1 MKLHEYEIN
10 NIKIIIYENEKSFV
24 TVHLFTLCGMEKDKC
39 YINGITHLSEHLL
52 LKQKNIFNYFNFQNA
67 YVEKEFT
74 SFYGIVFKQ
83 NFKSFFNTFI
93 QLYSNFNV
101 DLITLNKEKN
111 IIKNYENVRV
121 MNDCNIMDINFIEN
135 EILNENER
143 YEYTI
148 NETFDNITLKHVYE
162 YVYNEH
168 IPAKKYLIIS
178 GNNLD
183 HKDIIMSVKKSLTY
197 NCNITLG
204 NKLSKENISKNEMKT
219 ISQYNPKQKI
229 FTIKYDNHDI
239 KDFFKA
245 KILCLIYKMFL
256 KQNGNSKNR
265 INDIIIKN
273 YKNFI
278 VIYLVYIKADV
289 NPIKQLKD
297 LSIDFIQTIFDEV
310 KKQLILNYI
319 NISCNCI
326 EFNKLLFKFLYYYNK
341 TLNLD
346 EIYLQIKSI
355 DINEIYSFH
364 NKLLVI
370 A

>member
-1 MKLHEYEIN
+1 MKLYEYEIN
-10 NIKIIIYENEKSFV
+10 NIKIIICESEKPFV
-24 TVHLFTLCGMEKDKC
+24 TVHLFTLCGMENDKY

-52 LKQKNIFNYFNFQNA
+52 LKQKNIYSYFNFQNA

-74 SFYGIVFKQ
+74 SFYGIVFEQ
-83 NFKSFFNTFI
+83 DFKSFFNTFI

-101 DLITLNKEKN
+101 DIIKLNKEKN

-121 MNDCNIMDINFIEN
+121 MNDCNIMDINHMEN
-135 EILNENER
+135 KILNENER

-148 NETFDNITLKHVYE
+148 DEAFNNITLKHVYE
-162 YVYNEH
+162 YVNNEH

-183 HKDIIMSVKKSLTY
+183 HNDIIASVQKSFTY
-197 NCNITLG
+197 NCNIMLE
-204 NKLSKENISKNEMKT
+204 NKVSKKNISKNEIKT
-219 ISQYNPKQKI
+219 IHQYNPKQKI
-229 FTIKYDNHDI
+229 FAIKYDKHDI
-239 KDFFKA
+239 IDLFKI
-245 KILCLIYKMFL
+245 KILCLIYKTYL

-278 VIYLVYIKADV
+278 VIYFVYIKTDE

-297 LSIDFIQTIFDEV
+297 LSIDFIQAIFNEV
-310 KKQLILNYI
+310 KKQLILSYI

-326 EFNKLLFKFLYYYNK
+326 EFNKLLFKFSYYYNK
-341 TLNLD
+341 ILNLD

-364 NKLLVI
+364 KKLLVI